1 MTEPIPGRAAPPPAP
16 PAPDAGALLVRFR
29 TWFAWAIGLAALL
42 YVAGTVHAGFREVG
56 EELARFQWPVYALVL
71 VLTVLNYALR
81 FWKWHFL
88 LGRLGV
94 RVPVAENL
102 TIFGAGFAMVISP
115 ARAGEVLKPW
125 LVRARTGTPMAT
137 TIPALVTE
145 RLTDGLALLSLAA
158 LSVGR
163 YAGDKQVYV
172 WGPLGLVAVGLAVLA
187 SRRAMDAC
195 LALGARLPGV
205 GRAVPKVREM
215 VTAMRTCV
223 SPASLALTFAAS
235 VVAWGAECLGYQLV
249 FHGFGVD
256 MGLEKATFLY
266 AFATVAG
273 GAMPGGLGVAD
284 GALVGGAVKLA
295 EVSEP
300 VAVAAALLVRV
311 ATLWFGVVLGAL
323 ALVPVGRM
331 LARTTPDSPR

>member
-1 MTEPIPGRAAPPPAP
+1 VNEPAP
-16 PAPDAGALLVRFR
+16 VSSPQDAASLLVRFR
-29 TWFAWAIGLAALL
+29 SWLAWAIGLAALG
-42 YVAGTVHAGFREVG
+42 YVAVTLHAGFREVG
-56 EELARFQWPVYALVL
+56 AELTRFSWPLYAGVL

-94 RVPVAENL
+94 RVPVAEN
-102 TIFGAGFAMVISP
+102 TAIFGAGFAMVISP
-115 ARAGEVLKPW
+115 ARAGEVIKPW

-137 TIPALVTE
+137 TVPALVTE

-158 LSVGR
+158 ISVGR
-163 YAGDKQVYV
+163 YAGDKQLYV

-195 LALGARLPGV
+195 LALAERVPGV

-223 SPASLALTFAAS
+223 SPGSLALTFLAS
-235 VVAWGAECLGYQLV
+235 VLAWGAECVGYQLV
-249 FHGFGVD
+249 FAGFGAEVP
-256 MGLEKATFLY
+256 LEKATFLY

-284 GALVGGAVKLA
+284 GALVGGAVQLA
-295 EVSEP
+295 GVSEP
-300 VAVAAALLVRV
+300 VAVAAALLIRV

-331 LARTTPDSPR
+331 LARAPVTPG